1 MATNFKSLARENE
14 DLKREIADL
23 KATTSNCSMCGLRKE
38 ATPNASIHSTGKPV
52 EQYAHELKLKC
63 EELEADLKKHKIA
76 VDRLKDLLLE
86 SKRKSQAFIDSTQ
99 FNLKRF

>member
-1 MATNFKSLARENE
+1 M
-14 DLKREIADL
+14 KREIADL

-86 SKRKSQAFIDSTQ
+86 SKRKSQAFVDSTQ